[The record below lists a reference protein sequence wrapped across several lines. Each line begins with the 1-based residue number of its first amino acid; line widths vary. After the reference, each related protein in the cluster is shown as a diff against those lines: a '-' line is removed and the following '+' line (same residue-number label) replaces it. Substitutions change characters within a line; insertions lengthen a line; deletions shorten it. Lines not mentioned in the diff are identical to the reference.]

1 MRKLS
6 LRARTW
12 ISEVCYALLVLVTG
26 CFFAISCAAL
36 LSQAVRTSPD
46 KSWTN
51 NGDAVIIGATYF
63 LVCILSIAFC
73 VKRRIAVRRRLQRIS
88 KTHRSIVRSEVP
100 QPVHEYISQE
110 FARSCLVSYESQPR
124 NTDHSGWGRPGKHE
138 VSFFSLRAY
147 IHAAGTRLGGVR
159 FRRALLDTIADI
171 DARARVVIPSHPNLK
186 PHTRMLH
193 HFRFLLPL
201 LPMDEEGL
209 SELHYYDSAIQLAR
223 TADREPTE
231 KEYQRGMDAVNSI
244 LRILNECRLEML
256 EESTLQSAES

>member
-12 ISEVCYALLVLVTG
+12 ISEVCYALLVLVTA
-26 CFFAISCAAL
+26 CFFALSCVAL
-36 LSQAVRTSPD
+36 LSQAARTSPGR
-46 KSWTN
+46 SWADN
-51 NGDAVIIGATYF
+51 WDAVIIGATYF
-63 LVCILSIAFC
+63 LVVSFVCDIYITSHNDAVCYSKCILSIALC

-88 KTHRSIVRSEVP
+88 KTHQSITQSEVP
-100 QPVHEYISQE
+100 
-110 FARSCLVSYESQPR
+110 QPR
-124 NTDHSGWGRPGKHE
+124 NTDHSGWGRPGTKL
-138 VSFFSLRAY
+138 SG
-147 IHAAGTRLGGVR
+147 IR

-171 DARARVVIPSHPNLK
+171 GEETHFFADYTISVWSDARARVVIPSHPNLK

-201 LPMDEEGL
+201 LPMDEESL

-231 KEYQRGMDAVNSI
+231 EEYQRGMGAANSI
-244 LRILNECRLEML
+244 LQILNECRLEML
-256 EESTLQSAES
+256 EESRMRIDKK

>member
-12 ISEVCYALLVLVTG
+12 ISEVCYALLVLITA
-26 CFFAISCAAL
+26 CFFALSCVAL
-36 LSQAVRTSPD
+36 LSQAARTSPGR
-46 KSWTN
+46 SWADN
-51 NGDAVIIGATYF
+51 WDAVIIGATYF
-63 LVCILSIAFC
+63 LVCILSIALC

-88 KTHRSIVRSEVP
+88 KTHQSITQSEVP

-124 NTDHSGWGRPGKHE
+124 NTDHSGWGRPGTKL
-138 VSFFSLRAY
+138 SG
-147 IHAAGTRLGGVR
+147 IR

-186 PHTRMLH
+186 PHARMLH

-201 LPMDEEGL
+201 MPMDEEGL

-231 KEYQRGMDAVNSI
+231 EEYQRGMGAANSI
-244 LRILNECRLEML
+244 LQILNECRLEML
-256 EESTLQSAES
+256 EESRMRIDRNVKP